1 MHAEAMKLDVVHVI
15 GAFVAGGAERFVS
28 DLLCALSRTT
38 NLSLGVIALSA
49 RCDPAG
55 EDMLAGLSRRGVNV
69 AVGPTDAVALGSL
82 AWYVAT
88 LRRWTPRIVH
98 LHTENTEL
106 AHYLA
111 KKVYGAPHTV
121 LRTLH
126 TLSDPPTR
134 LQRHAYRYN
143 SAALSIA
150 CSKVVYERWA
160 PRLAGQSIVIEN
172 GVQFDWPIQ
181 TPTLRHEMQCALGL
195 NSNGTHFVH
204 VGSQKGRSLATAAKA
219 QDVLVQAWKHSGLG
233 KQNAYLHLLGDG
245 NLRADLKAL
254 VGDEKSIVFQG
265 VRRDVP
271 DWLLAADCF
280 VLSSRYEGL
289 PIAGI
294 EAMGTGVSCLVSDIP
309 PLKAL
314 DAPWVQRAR
323 VDDVAHWAA
332 QLREAFSAPLVPD
345 RDAVQLQRERFA
357 LYRTAQRY
365 AACYAPYLPRNGH
378 VPIQES
384 VS

>member
-1 MHAEAMKLDVVHVI
+1 MHRDTTKLDVLHVI

-38 NLSLGVIALSA
+38 NLALGVVALSA
-49 RCDPAG
+49 RRDPAG
-55 EDMLAGLSRRGVNV
+55 EDMLAALSRRGVHV
-69 AVGPTDAVALGSL
+69 AVGPTDPVAFGSL
-82 AWYVAT
+82 VWYVSE
-88 LRRWTPRIVH
+88 LRRWRPRIVH

-111 KKVYGAPHTV
+111 RKIYGAPHSV

-143 SAALSIA
+143 VAALSIA

-160 PRLAGQSIVIEN
+160 PRLAGQTIVIEN
-172 GVQFDWPIQ
+172 GVQFEWPIQ
-181 TPTLRHEMQCALGL
+181 TPALRHEMQCALGL
-195 NSNGTHFVH
+195 NSNATHFVH
-204 VGSQKGRSLATAAKA
+204 VGSQKGRSLSTAAKA
-219 QDVLVQAWKHSGLG
+219 QDVLVQAWKRSGLG

-245 NLRADLKAL
+245 NLRAELKAL
-254 VGDEKSIVFQG
+254 VGEDKSIVFQG

-280 VLSSRYEGL
+280 VLPSRYEGL

-294 EAMGTGVSCLVSDIP
+294 EAMGTGVPCLVSDIP

-314 DAPWVQRAR
+314 DAPWMRRAR
-323 VDDVAHWAA
+323 VDDVAHWVV
-332 QLREAFSAPLVPD
+332 QLREAFNAQVAPN

-357 LYRTAQRY
+357 MYRTAQRY
-365 AACYAPYLPRNGH
+365 ATCYAPHLSLAGH
-378 VPIQES
+378 IPTQES
-384 VS
+384 VF